1 MWFSG
6 SLFSARFSAYSF
18 ITPPKHFRGGTGLCT
33 NCCLGLWMF
42 AWWMVAKLADCDL
55 GCWCVVKQLFKCEFG
70 MLIARPKTNWF
81 DVNRLACWWPRLM
94 NGFGGTRG
102 RLVGAFFFSKAS
114 LAVGVCCIPSGSDR
128 KICRWGG
135 AGGIF
140 LGWWFI
146 DGAAMCG
153 RISERGFIRGIPLIW
168 FSFELSLAFGIWLNL
183 GIVRMLTSLGW
194 KILEW
199 KTIFSNEEFDEN
211 SLQIACIPPRS
222 TRHRWCAACKV
233 CERFSLKFSS
243 NGNSS
248 LKFSM
253 KLHNFQ
259 GRRNALYLLSGCSST
274 LLLSVAP
281 FSLLFL
287 MFCFGVRFRLN
298 WTFRFS
304 RFSMFVRF

>member
-1 MWFSG
+1 
-6 SLFSARFSAYSF
+6 
-18 ITPPKHFRGGTGLCT
+18 
-33 NCCLGLWMF
+33 
-42 AWWMVAKLADCDL
+42 MVAKLADCDL
-55 GCWCVVKQLFKCEFG
+55 GCWCVMKQLFKCEFG

-81 DVNRLACWWPRLM
+81 DVNRLACCWWPRLM

-199 KTIFSNEEFDEN
+199 KTIFSSEEFDEN

-222 TRHRWCAACKV
+222 TRHHWCAACKV

-248 LKFSM
+248 LNFPWNCITFRGEGMRFTFSTAAA
-253 KLHNFQ
+253 
-259 GRRNALYLLSGCSST
+259 RRCSSA
-274 LLLSVAP
+274 LR
-281 FSLLFL
+281 
-287 MFCFGVRFRLN
+287 RFRCSFWCSALAFAFA
-298 WTFRFS
+298 WTERSACRASPYSFVFS
-304 RFSMFVRF
+304 FL